1 MATTAGV
8 LYVSCRYM
16 FDDVGAADPEGLY
29 HDRLYITRD
38 TSIASAICAH
48 VAHVLLVP
56 TSTVFLDR
64 IELLSTGF
72 LMVFVR
78 VVDASDR
85 ECIYPVRVRTL
96 LNCRVV

>member
-16 FDDVGAADPEGLY
+16 FDDAGAADSEGLY
-29 HDRLYITRD
+29 HDRVYIGRD
-38 TSIASAICAH
+38 DSIASAVCAH
-48 VAHVLLVP
+48 VARVLLVP
-56 TSTVFLDR
+56 VNTVFLDR

-72 LMVFVR
+72 LNVFVR
-78 VVDASDR
+78 VVDSLER